1 MKFSKPLLLNKDTFS
16 EIIDSSFT
24 KQIEPSKACL
34 FPYKLYKKYY
44 GFKERII
51 TKKSKKFIK
60 KYFPDVYNAQ
70 LTCRHEGGLNG
81 DFQWVRLAEIAK
93 LVSYF
98 KPKSICEFGCGGSSF
113 IFADLLKD
121 KNRFV
126 SVEESEY
133 WLEKMTSSAGT
144 LVKYIDAKVG
154 NRVAFEKDG
163 EAVTKCEVQDIH
175 QKDFDLVYVDGPT
188 AIPLNKKEEDLNILD
203 PVGHHMPN
211 IDVEL
216 MWENKV
222 LPKVIVIDGRRASL
236 RRLINKCE
244 NKYRVYPKSTYA
256 LEKFSVFP
264 VTFLYHSVLVR
275 K

>member
-1 MKFSKPLLLNKDTFS
+1 MKFSKPLLFNKDAFS
-16 EIIDSSFT
+16 KIIDSSFT
-24 KQIEPSKACL
+24 KQNEPSKALL
-34 FPYKLYKKYY
+34 FPYKIYKKYY
-44 GFKERII
+44 GIKERII
-51 TKKSKKFIK
+51 TKNSKKYIQKF
-60 KYFPDVYNAQ
+60 FPDVYTAQ
-70 LTCRHEGGLNG
+70 LACRQEGGLSG

-93 LVSYF
+93 LVRYF

-133 WLEKMTSSAGT
+133 WLEKMKSSGGT

-163 EAVTKCEVQDIH
+163 EAVTKCEVQNIH
-175 QKDFDLVYVDGPT
+175 QKEFDLVYVDGPT
-188 AIPLNKKEEDLNILD
+188 AIPLNKEEEVLNILD
-203 PVGHHMPN
+203 PVGRHMPN

-222 LPKVIVIDGRRASL
+222 FPKVIVIDGRRASL
-236 RRLINKCE
+236 RRLIKKSE
-244 NKYRVYPKSTYA
+244 NNYRIYPKSSYA
-256 LEKFSVFP
+256 LNKLSVFP
-264 VTFLYHSVLVR
+264 VPFLYHSILVR